1 MNGTNHCSGR
11 VEVLYGQQ
19 WGTVCDD
26 NWDLIDAEVVC
37 RQLGCGTALS
47 ATSSAYFG
55 RGSDPIWLDDVMCK
69 GTEAAL
75 SECTAKPW
83 GKHDCGHGED
93 AGVVCS
99 GFAKPA
105 PLRLVDGSTHCSGR
119 IEVFYGQHW
128 GTVCDD
134 GWDLADAEVVCR
146 QLGCGKALSAPHGAH
161 FGQGSDPIWLDDVS
175 CTGTEAGLST
185 CKASAWGSHNC
196 GHGEDA
202 GVVCAGTLKAMSI
215 KEYTILGHAGAQV
228 LQH

>member
-1 MNGTNHCSGR
+1 MEKRQVRFCMTFFPG
-11 VEVLYGQQ
+11 LYFFF
-19 WGTVCDD
+19 
-26 NWDLIDAEVVC
+26 LP
-37 RQLGCGTALS
+37 L
-47 ATSSAYFG
+47 
-55 RGSDPIWLDDVMCK
+55 
-69 GTEAAL
+69 
-75 SECTAKPW
+75 
-83 GKHDCGHGED
+83 
-93 AGVVCS
+93 

-119 IEVFYGQHW
+119 IEVFYGQRW

-215 KEYTILGHAGAQV
+215 KEYTILGHAGAPV

>member
-1 MNGTNHCSGR
+1 MEKVLVLLPCAVFYHVIMAQNEKQKWNSLCSLTNG
-11 VEVLYGQQ
+11 EK
-19 WGTVCDD
+19 
-26 NWDLIDAEVVC
+26 
-37 RQLGCGTALS
+37 
-47 ATSSAYFG
+47 TSQILH
-55 RGSDPIWLDDVMCK
+55 DIL
-69 GTEAAL
+69 
-75 SECTAKPW
+75 PW
-83 GKHDCGHGED
+83 PLFFFLPL
-93 AGVVCS
+93 